1 MENPFILPENKP
13 PEKVILV
20 FVYML
25 TMILLHKQT
34 YRSTGKGH
42 LPGTF
47 FMRCRTGSL
56 LWYLALF
63 DRLLKI
69 PYLTSSPILWR
80 SYIYYEYNC
89 GHYYNAKH
97 LFYSAINNC
106 PYSKTLWLDCIRILR
121 PVMKN
126 EEIVNVIGYCQ
137 TKDILIHE
145 QLRGEWSCLFLI
157 LYTNILHFCCFT
169 KP

>member
-13 PEKVILV
+13 PEMVVIT

-34 YRSTGKGH
+34 YLNTEKGH

-47 FMRCRTGSL
+47 FVRCRIMIFIL
-56 LWYLALF
+56 FLALF

-69 PYLTSSPILWR
+69 PYLSNSPILWR
-80 SYIYYEYNC
+80 SYICYEFNC

-106 PYSKTLWLDCIRILR
+106 PYSKSLWLDCIRILR

-145 QLRGEWSCLFLI
+145 QLKGEWV
-157 LYTNILHFCCFT
+157 
-169 KP
+169 

>member
-13 PEKVILV
+13 PEMVVIT

-34 YRSTGKGH
+34 YLNTEKGH

-47 FMRCRTGSL
+47 FVRCRIVIFIL
-56 LWYLALF
+56 FLALF

-69 PYLTSSPILWR
+69 PYLSNSHILWR
-80 SYIYYEYNC
+80 SYICYEFNC

-106 PYSKTLWLDCIRILR
+106 PYSKSLWLDCIRILR

-145 QLRGEWSCLFLI
+145 QLKGE
-157 LYTNILHFCCFT
+157 
-169 KP
+169 

>member
-34 YRSTGKGH
+34 YRSNGKGH

-56 LWYLALF
+56 LWFLALF

-121 PVMKN
+121 PVMSTKQRVARPLAKIVV
-126 EEIVNVIGYCQ
+126 EIWKLVIKATVTVAG
-137 TKDILIHE
+137 
-145 QLRGEWSCLFLI
+145 
-157 LYTNILHFCCFT
+157 NITMICWIA
-169 KP
+169 